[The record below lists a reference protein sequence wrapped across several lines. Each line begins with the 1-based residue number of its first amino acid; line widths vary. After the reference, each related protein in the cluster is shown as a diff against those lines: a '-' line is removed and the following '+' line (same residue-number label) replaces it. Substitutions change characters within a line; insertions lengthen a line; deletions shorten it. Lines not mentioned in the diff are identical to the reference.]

1 MEGVE
6 VVCRHALAALHAA
19 SHAVLAKC
27 VLDPTSP
34 PGFASAARWVTGG
47 GRAGVEAADTHAAP
61 RLLRDSVWRQSVWTM
76 WSSIDEWRGVA
87 AVLSAAGALQWLLP
101 HPG

>member
-1 MEGVE
+1 MGLQTVGKAQVRGCLEDMWGSEMEGVE

-34 PGFASAARWVTGG
+34 PGFASVS
-47 GRAGVEAADTHAAP
+47 RA
-61 RLLRDSVWRQSVWTM
+61 S
-76 WSSIDEWRGVA
+76 
-87 AVLSAAGALQWLLP
+87 
-101 HPG
+101 